1 METYRLFIGGEWI
14 EGDSGTYI
22 EVENPATKKAFARV
36 PEGNGADVEKTV
48 EAAERALP
56 QWSGLAPEERA
67 AYIDKIADYFEEHKE
82 EIGKTVTKEL
92 GAPKKMVIDW
102 HVASPV
108 AEARF
113 FAETARTFP
122 YEEKK
127 EGVIIRREPV
137 GIVAGITPWNYPL
150 DQVTVKLLPALSAGN
165 CVIVKPSQQTPLSV
179 YALAKAVEAAGMPK
193 GVFNVVTGR
202 GGAVGNLL
210 AAHKKIRMISFTG
223 STGAGIEV
231 GRIALSNV
239 KKIALELGGK
249 SASVLLK
256 SGDMKKAVE
265 STLLKCFMNTGQTC
279 SALTRFIVPRERKEE
294 TEVYMKEF
302 TQTLKVG
309 DPMDETVDIGPVVNE
324 NAFKKIKG
332 YIEKGLEEGAD
343 MIVGKVPE
351 TCENGYYV
359 EPVIFTEVDNK
370 MVIAREEI
378 FGPVLCVIY
387 YDREDE
393 ALEIANDS
401 PYGLSGAVFGEDE
414 EARAFAEKMETGVI
428 HVNGAPFTVQ
438 APFGGYKESGI
449 GRENSVFSFDEYL
462 EIKSVLV

>member
-1 METYRLFIGGEWI
+1 
-14 EGDSGTYI
+14 
-22 EVENPATKKAFARV
+22 
-36 PEGNGADVEKTV
+36 
-48 EAAERALP
+48 
-56 QWSGLAPEERA
+56 
-67 AYIDKIADYFEEHKE
+67 
-82 EIGKTVTKEL
+82 
-92 GAPKKMVIDW
+92 
-102 HVASPV
+102 
-108 AEARF
+108 
-113 FAETARTFP
+113 
-122 YEEKK
+122 
-127 EGVIIRREPV
+127 
-137 GIVAGITPWNYPL
+137 
-150 DQVTVKLLPALSAGN
+150 
-165 CVIVKPSQQTPLSV
+165 
-179 YALAKAVEAAGMPK
+179 
-193 GVFNVVTGR
+193 
-202 GGAVGNLL
+202 
-210 AAHKKIRMISFTG
+210 
-223 STGAGIEV
+223 
-231 GRIALSNV
+231 
-239 KKIALELGGK
+239 
-249 SASVLLK
+249 
-256 SGDMKKAVE
+256 
-265 STLLKCFMNTGQTC
+265 
-279 SALTRFIVPRERKEE
+279 ALTRFIVPRERKEE